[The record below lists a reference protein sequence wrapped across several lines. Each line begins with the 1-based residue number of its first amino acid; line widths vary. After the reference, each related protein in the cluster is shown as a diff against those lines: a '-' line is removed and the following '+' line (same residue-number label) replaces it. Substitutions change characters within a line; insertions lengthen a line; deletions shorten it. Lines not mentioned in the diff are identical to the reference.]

1 MVERA
6 GRGAAMVKR
15 RAEFARLAKGW
26 IKRNDEVYESE
37 DGRFRAIR
45 REKQTWLLVTD
56 RVTNEREIADCV
68 ANLPEVRRRMEAYA

>member
-1 MVERA
+1 MAGCA

-15 RAEFARLAKGW
+15 KAEYVRLAKGW
-26 IKRNDEVYESE
+26 IRRNDEVYESE

-68 ANLPEVRRRMEAYA
+68 AKLPEVRQRMEAYA